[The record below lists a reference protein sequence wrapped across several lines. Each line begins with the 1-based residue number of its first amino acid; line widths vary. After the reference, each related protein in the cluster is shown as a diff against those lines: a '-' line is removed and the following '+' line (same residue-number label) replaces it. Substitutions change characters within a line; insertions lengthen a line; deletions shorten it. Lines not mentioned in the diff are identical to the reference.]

1 MVKKK
6 PDQPNPEEQALEERI
21 REMMEPENEAARADS
36 ADKKKALSIKII
48 HDEEEDKDV
57 AAAIEEANEQLRAAT
72 APELGDDKAKKP
84 LKIVPIDHDEAEAAG
99 AEEPAT
105 TDEAVTDSVEE
116 VEAGVP
122 QETTAP
128 EIPDEPPVVEPIEAE
143 EAIEVKT
150 EEEAEP
156 AEDNPAEPEAEPEEE
171 ELPEAEPD
179 EETNKAVDEIIAEE
193 SDQVLEAEDREREV
207 AEVVKPKRPKTGLGT
222 RLRRFFS
229 NRIVRGIILLLLLG
243 SILAAGIVPT
253 SRYYVLNT
261 AGVRSSTSLLVMDE
275 STQQP
280 LKNVKVTIDGQS
292 GVTGDDG
299 RVSIG
304 GLRMGERQIKFERHA
319 FAALTKT
326 HVFGWGSNPLGDFKL
341 SPTGTQY
348 SFMITDYVSGKPIA
362 KVEASSAD
370 ASAFSDE
377 KGTIKLATDRK
388 DDSDFEV
395 EIKAEGYRSEK
406 LAIKAGDTAEKPVS
420 LVLSRKHVFVSKRS
434 GKYDVYKI
442 DIDGKNEERILAG
455 TGTERD
461 DIVVVPHPTAEVVA
475 VVSSRDNK
483 RNKDGFLLSTLTVI
497 DLRSNATKS
506 VTISER
512 VHVVDWIGSRLVYVQ
527 VAEGESTS
535 SPKRHRLM
543 SYEYKDESTKELAAS
558 NFFNDV
564 VIAQGKIYYAPSSAY
579 QENAEVGLFR
589 LEADGSGKQAI
600 TNKETW
606 NIFRSSYDHLILAM
620 PQAWYDYR
628 LGEKAP
634 IKLEGAP
641 ASQTTR
647 IYADTPNGK
656 NSIWIDQRDGKGVL
670 VYYDLVGKT
679 DSVIRTQS
687 GIKYPVRWLDNTRLV
702 FRINTEDETA
712 DFALSIEGGEAKKIK
727 DVTDTDGVDAWYYY

>member
-1 MVKKK
+1 MAKKK

-21 REMMEPENEAARADS
+21 REMMEPENQAASADS
-36 ADKKKALSIKII
+36 AAKKKPLSIKII

-84 LKIVPIDHDEAEAAG
+84 LKVVPIVHDDTEEAA
-99 AEEPAT
+99 AEEPAAT
-105 TDEAVTDSVEE
+105 DEPSADEAVEE
-116 VEAGVP
+116 TKTEEP

-143 EAIEVKT
+143 EATEDKT
-150 EEEAEP
+150 EEEVEP
-156 AEDNPAEPEAEPEEE
+156 AEETPTEPEAEPEEE

-179 EETNKAVDEIIAEE
+179 EETNKVVDEIIAEE
-193 SDQVLEAEDREREV
+193 SDQVLEAEDREREI
-207 AEVVKPKRPKTGLGT
+207 AEVPKRPKTGLGT
-222 RLRRFFS
+222 RLRRFFG

-243 SILAAGIVPT
+243 GILAAGVVPT

-280 LKNVKVTIDGQS
+280 LKNVKVTVDGQS

-304 GLRMGERQIKFERHA
+304 GLRMGEQQIKFERHA
-319 FAALTKT
+319 FAELTKT
-326 HVFGWGSNPLGDFKL
+326 HIFGWGSNPLGDFKL
-341 SPTGTQY
+341 TPTGTQY

-377 KGTIKLATDRK
+377 KGAIKLATDRK

-406 LAIKAGDTAEKPVS
+406 LTIKAGDTAEKSVN

-434 GKYDVYKI
+434 GKYDVYKV

-497 DLRSNATKS
+497 DLKSNATKS
-506 VTISER
+506 VTVSER
-512 VHVVDWIGSRLVYVQ
+512 LHVVDWIGSRLVYVQ

-543 SYEYKDESTKELAAS
+543 SYEYKEESTKELAAS

-564 VIAQGKIYYAPSSAY
+564 VVAQGKIYYAPSSAY
-579 QENAEVGLFR
+579 QENAEIGLFR

-600 TNKETW
+600 TTKETW
-606 NIFRSSYDHLILAM
+606 NIFRTSYEHLVLAM

-634 IKLEGAP
+634 LKLEGAP
-641 ASQTTR
+641 ANQTTR
-647 IYADTPNGK
+647 IYVDTPDGK
-656 NSIWIDQRDGKGVL
+656 HSIWVDQRDGKGVL

-679 DSVIRTQS
+679 DNVIRTQS
-687 GIKYPVRWLDNTRLV
+687 GIKYPVRWLDNTHLV